1 MALMVSNISPA
12 QPMKMDTFER
22 LLAGKCKR
30 SEENVGGGGGVVAM
44 CCPLFF
50 SPLRLLLRNQP
61 LVRKLTAVHML
72 G

>member
-30 SEENVGGGGGVVAM
+30 SEENVGGGGEGGGRRGGGV
-44 CCPLFF
+44 
-50 SPLRLLLRNQP
+50 R
-61 LVRKLTAVHML
+61 
-72 G
+72 GGGG

>member
-30 SEENVGGGGGVVAM
+30 SEENVGGGGEGGGRRGGGQGGGGLVEGFGSTKN
-44 CCPLFF
+44 LFV
-50 SPLRLLLRNQP
+50 L
-61 LVRKLTAVHML
+61 
-72 G
+72 